1 MIRRYLQKEDPLVS
15 MEKKSEKIEK
25 ILESTESEEL
35 IEYKLRELE

>member
-1 MIRRYLQKEDPLVS
+1 